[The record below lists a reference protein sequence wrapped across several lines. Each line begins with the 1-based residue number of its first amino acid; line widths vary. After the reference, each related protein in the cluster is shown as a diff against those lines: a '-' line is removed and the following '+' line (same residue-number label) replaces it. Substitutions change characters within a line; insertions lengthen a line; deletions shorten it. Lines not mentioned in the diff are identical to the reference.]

1 VNVADN
7 LRLETNKALFFN
19 GATET
24 VKFISEDGTT
34 LRGYAGSGHK
44 ITINTTG
51 GKLHGTWTSENTV
64 TSSDMRLKQEIMPL
78 YKSLA
83 KLNDRQRPAEVVE
96 AMTETQIKQ
105 DAEEVVRKLQPV
117 SYYMVKDT
125 NEAKNMHF
133 GFIAQE
139 VEKIFPSLVKDV
151 DENGMKGIIYNDL
164 IAVITMAVQQQME
177 KVDIISEDVRDLQ
190 ERMLAL
196 ESSQERVAALEREVF
211 KLREMLAG
219 RNDVPADSAVVQ
231 AIESLGQ
238 KYNDTKIAT
247 SEAVAVEQIH
257 I

>member
-1 VNVADN
+1 
-7 LRLETNKALFFN
+7 
-19 GATET
+19 
-24 VKFISEDGTT
+24 
-34 LRGYAGSGHK
+34 
-44 ITINTTG
+44 
-51 GKLHGTWTSENTV
+51 
-64 TSSDMRLKQEIMPL
+64 
-78 YKSLA
+78 
-83 KLNDRQRPAEVVE
+83 
-96 AMTETQIKQ
+96 
-105 DAEEVVRKLQPV
+105 
-117 SYYMVKDT
+117 MVKDT

-139 VEKIFPSLVKDV
+139 VEKIFPSLVKDI

-219 RNDVPADSAVVQ
+219 RNDVPADSPVVQ

-238 KYNDTKIAT
+238 KYNDTKSAE
-247 SEAVAVEQIH
+247 EAVAVEQIH